1 MRHLGMIFKH
11 YGYPGNPIGGH
22 LSNLPLFFLLLC
34 SSSGNRNCLL
44 CDNNVVKITDVAMG
58 ISLFNSDYSEVRGR
72 SCAPIRWQPW
82 ETLLLVSNVVM
93 QSGMHP
99 WSIIMPCTYSI
110 ILDFI
115 FILGVTG
122 VTLPSVKEGVA
133 ESREGRQSWSQE
145 IPLGNNVVS
154 LIPFPFS
161 WLRARKTPEE
171 DFFFHY

>member
-1 MRHLGMIFKH
+1 M
-11 YGYPGNPIGGH
+11 
-22 LSNLPLFFLLLC
+22 
-34 SSSGNRNCLL
+34 
-44 CDNNVVKITDVAMG
+44 
-58 ISLFNSDYSEVRGR
+58 
-72 SCAPIRWQPW
+72 
-82 ETLLLVSNVVM
+82 
-93 QSGMHP
+93 
-99 WSIIMPCTYSI
+99 YSI

-122 VTLPSVKEGVA
+122 VTLPSVKEGA

-145 IPLGNNVVS
+145 IPLGNNVS

>member
-1 MRHLGMIFKH
+1 MSDFVDEKGRFWAKIQLLNRANFGKMRHLGMIFKH

-99 WSIIMPCTYSI
+99 
-110 ILDFI
+110 
-115 FILGVTG
+115 
-122 VTLPSVKEGVA
+122 
-133 ESREGRQSWSQE
+133 
-145 IPLGNNVVS
+145 
-154 LIPFPFS
+154 
-161 WLRARKTPEE
+161 
-171 DFFFHY
+171 

>member
-1 MRHLGMIFKH
+1 M
-11 YGYPGNPIGGH
+11 
-22 LSNLPLFFLLLC
+22 
-34 SSSGNRNCLL
+34 
-44 CDNNVVKITDVAMG
+44 
-58 ISLFNSDYSEVRGR
+58 
-72 SCAPIRWQPW
+72 
-82 ETLLLVSNVVM
+82 
-93 QSGMHP
+93 
-99 WSIIMPCTYSI
+99 YSI

>member
-1 MRHLGMIFKH
+1 MVIQVIQLVAIYLIF
-11 YGYPGNPIGGH
+11 
-22 LSNLPLFFLLLC
+22 LFFFLLC

-99 WSIIMPCTYSI
+99 
-110 ILDFI
+110 
-115 FILGVTG
+115 
-122 VTLPSVKEGVA
+122 
-133 ESREGRQSWSQE
+133 
-145 IPLGNNVVS
+145 
-154 LIPFPFS
+154 
-161 WLRARKTPEE
+161 
-171 DFFFHY
+171 